1 MTRLF
6 SIFFWLD
13 LVDIATVGVL
23 LATDLFLVLELA
35 HPYIGD
41 TATSPEPLDAVIQVL
56 SAPPA

>member
-1 MTRLF
+1 MNPT
-6 SIFFWLD
+6 SIFGLPEQ
-13 LVDIATVGVL
+13 AAHERVL

>member
-1 MTRLF
+1 HYA
-6 SIFFWLD
+6 
-13 LVDIATVGVL
+13 LVATVGVL